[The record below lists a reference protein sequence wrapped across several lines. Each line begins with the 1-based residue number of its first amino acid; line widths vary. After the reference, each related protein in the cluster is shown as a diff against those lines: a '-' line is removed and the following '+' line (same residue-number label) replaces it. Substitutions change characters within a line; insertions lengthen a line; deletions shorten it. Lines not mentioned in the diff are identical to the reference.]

1 MGLGE
6 LPEWRTFEHPR
17 CECCCVPGTGMWGGE
32 TSQYCRQGADRGITV
47 LTSVNTKRSLELP
60 SGLNLTTLAGSRLI
74 LVPVLVALP
83 ADVMEASGLGD
94 PISVTPSQY
103 QKLLTSDENEGVL
116 FRSIGEVSNFASGWD
131 DLEMKDTVG

>member
-17 CECCCVPGTGMWGGE
+17 CECCCVPGTGMCGGE
-32 TSQYCRQGADRGITV
+32 TSQYWRQGADRGITV

-83 ADVMEASGLGD
+83 ADVIEASGLGD